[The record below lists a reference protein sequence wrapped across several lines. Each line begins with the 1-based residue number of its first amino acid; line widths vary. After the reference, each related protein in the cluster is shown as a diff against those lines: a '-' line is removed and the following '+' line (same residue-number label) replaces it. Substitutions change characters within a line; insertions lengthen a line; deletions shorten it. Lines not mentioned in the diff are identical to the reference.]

1 MREKIWAIWAAR
13 CIFIKKAGLVCAGGK
28 IKLANEVM
36 SNGTLLLILKSA
48 VGFGILNVWI
58 LRFNKATPYRGGNA
72 RTMPEEFV
80 AYGLPVWLT
89 YVVGALKVL
98 SALWL
103 LGGIWAPL
111 PAAPAATVLCV
122 LMVGALLMHVKV
134 RDPLLRS
141 VPAALMLALNLAILQ
156 G

>member
-1 MREKIWAIWAAR
+1 
-13 CIFIKKAGLVCAGGK
+13 
-28 IKLANEVM
+28 M
-36 SNGTLLLILKSA
+36 SNGALLIILKSV
-48 VGFGILNVWI
+48 VGLGILNVWI

-72 RTMPEEFV
+72 RTMPEEFA

-111 PAAPAATVLCV
+111 PAAAAATVLCL

-134 RDPLLRS
+134 RDPLLRY